1 MNDRPATKRPG
12 GASTVSDVGGDSPVD
27 VAARIADAVGEVSAD
42 AGERL
47 SEVASSAG
55 EAFRDVDSQL
65 RRSSDQ
71 TLAVVGAL
79 SVGVAIGLLVGG
91 SNRLLVAAALMPAAL
106 VAGITAERM
115 DRDSTRS
122 RRTVH

>member
-1 MNDRPATKRPG
+1 MNDGPTTRRSG
-12 GASTVSDVGGDSPVD
+12 GSAVSDPTREGGSPAV
-27 VAARIADAVGEVSAD
+27 VTARIAEAVGDVSAD

-47 SEVASSAG
+47 TEVASTAT
-55 EAFRDVDSQL
+55 EAFRGVDGQL

-91 SNRLLVAAALMPAAL
+91 SNRLVVAVALVPAAL
-106 VAGITAERM
+106 VAGIAAERM
-115 DRDSTRS
+115 DRRS
-122 RRTVH
+122 ARPARS